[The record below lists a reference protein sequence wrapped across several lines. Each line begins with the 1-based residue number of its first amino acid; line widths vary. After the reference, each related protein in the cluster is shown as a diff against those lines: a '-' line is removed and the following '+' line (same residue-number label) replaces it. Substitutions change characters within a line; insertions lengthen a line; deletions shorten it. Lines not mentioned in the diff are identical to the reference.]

1 MTASAEIRRRAATLV
16 TSAALLGGLGSCG
29 RPATVEECEEI
40 VARIAEL
47 EIEQRGNLPKS
58 EIPAEVEATKASLR
72 ETTMKDCAGKRITDD
87 AMKCVRAATAS
98 ADVIDC
104 FD

>member
-1 MTASAEIRRRAATLV
+1 MLLAAWCV
-16 TSAALLGGLGSCG
+16 ASCG

-40 VARIAEL
+40 VARIAQL
-47 EIEQRGNLPKS
+47 EIEQRGNLPQS
-58 EIPAEVEATKASLR
+58 EVAAEVEATKASLR
-72 ETTMKDCAGKRITDD
+72 ETTMKDCAGKRVTDD
-87 AMKCVRAATAS
+87 AMKCVRSAKAS